1 MDRRRPPIRISGIGY
16 TSPVG
21 KRTWLL
27 RAGRARPT
35 AEPVN
40 LTKAEQLYRKAQ
52 DGGAVHLVAEI
63 DGAIVGFANV
73 APETNEISA
82 CYAAPNMA
90 RRGVGSVLLAR
101 MDTIARQAGCDHL
114 TLRASLNAKGLRPRS
129 RLRGNRPRRARIPQR
144 GAHGRGFHA
153 QGLCL
158 TTRRAWLQRAL
169 PGRPRPRSAGLARAC
184 ILIYV
189 RRSTATPR

>member
-1 MDRRRPPIRISGIGY
+1 MLDQG
-16 TSPVG
+16 
-21 KRTWLL
+21 
-27 RAGRARPT
+27 
-35 AEPVN
+35 AELVN

-101 MDTIARQAGCDHL
+101 METIAHQAGCDHL
-114 TLRASLNAKGLRPRS
+114 TLRASLNAKGFYR
-129 RLRGNRPRRARIPQR
+129 
-144 GAHGRGFHA
+144 AHGYVETGRGEHEFPSGA
-153 QGLCL
+153 RMAAAF
-158 TTRRAWLQRAL
+158 TRKDFA
-169 PGRPRPRSAGLARAC
+169 
-184 ILIYV
+184 
-189 RRSTATPR
+189 